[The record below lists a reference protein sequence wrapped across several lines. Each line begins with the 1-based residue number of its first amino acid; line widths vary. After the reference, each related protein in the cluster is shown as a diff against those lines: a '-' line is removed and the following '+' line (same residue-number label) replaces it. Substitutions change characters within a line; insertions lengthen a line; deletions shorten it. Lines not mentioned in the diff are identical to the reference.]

1 VRQHSEGNH
10 DDAHTNKTEEDEN
23 VKNKPLMNYIVE
35 DGKSKDEDGNM
46 EGWIGRTKGRKEK
59 ENILPS
65 FLDFMLRTF
74 CL

>member
-1 VRQHSEGNH
+1 
-10 DDAHTNKTEEDEN
+10 
-23 VKNKPLMNYIVE
+23 MNYIVE